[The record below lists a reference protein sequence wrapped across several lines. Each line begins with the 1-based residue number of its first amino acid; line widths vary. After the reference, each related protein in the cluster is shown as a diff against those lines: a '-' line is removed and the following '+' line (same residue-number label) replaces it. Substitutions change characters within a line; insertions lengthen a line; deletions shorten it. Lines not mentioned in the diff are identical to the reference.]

1 MDRIR
6 VEHRHTDVACALE
19 ATDQGLRAAEWER
32 LRHDAALAA
41 ERIPNGARLWL
52 RADAAATAEDLVHKE
67 TRCCG
72 FLDFEL
78 VPDTGRIRLDITSA
92 TSAGSEV
99 AAILAGM
106 GPDAPSP
113 PC

>member
-1 MDRIR
+1 M
-6 VEHRHTDVACALE
+6 EVACELE
-19 ATDQGLRAAEWER
+19 ATDQGLRATEWQR
-32 LRHDAALAA
+32 LRERAALAA

-52 RADAAATAEDLVHKE
+52 RADSTAAAEALVHKE
-67 TRCCG
+67 ARCCG

-78 VPDTGRIRLDITSA
+78 VPGTERVRLDITAA
-92 TSAGSEV
+92 TPAGSEV

-106 GPDAPSP
+106 GPDAPTP